1 MTDRSQDLICYC
13 FGYTAAD
20 IRQDVTEHGYSRI
33 LEKISAAKTQGNCQC
48 ATKNPSGR

>member
-1 MTDRSQDLICYC
+1 MTAPSQDLTCYC

-33 LEKISAAKTQGNCQC
+33 LEKIRAAKKQGNCQC
-48 ATKNPSGR
+48 VTKNPTGR